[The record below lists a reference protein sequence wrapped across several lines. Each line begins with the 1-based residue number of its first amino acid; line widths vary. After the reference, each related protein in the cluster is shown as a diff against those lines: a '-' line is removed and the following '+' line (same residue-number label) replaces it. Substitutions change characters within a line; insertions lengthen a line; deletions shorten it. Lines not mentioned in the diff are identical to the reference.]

1 MPRFSKGT
9 PYKAS
14 ENHDDR
20 KPVEKNADCLK
31 CMSGHSMFK
40 KKEET
45 KKKILKDKDIFVV
58 KSNKKS
64 TDIIKKQKK
73 NYGTNTKKNSR
84 SKTKLKRGKLTDIHH
99 KIAEINGSAE
109 RKTRKFNRF
118 IGKYTGNHGKNK

>member
-40 KKEET
+40 KKEEK
-45 KKKILKDKDIFVV
+45 KKKILKDKDLFVV

-84 SKTKLKRGKLTDIHH
+84 SKTKLKRGKYKDVQN
-99 KIAEINGSAE
+99 KIKEITGSDE
-109 RKTRKFNRF
+109 RKARKFDRF
-118 IGKYTGNHGKNK
+118 IGKYVRNHGRNK